1 MNDIVLITGI
11 GGPAGR
17 SAASYIR
24 NKGFRT
30 IGTDMRNVDTPVD
43 LFRPLPAVSDE
54 AFSAEL
60 STLIQI
66 ERPSLFIPTV
76 SEELPVVAR
85 LKNAIREQGC
95 SVFISLPWAVNVAH
109 DKLKTMRFFEQ
120 TDVAIPRTY
129 DEFMPRKLVLRELGT
144 PCLAKPC
151 IGRGGRGVVVYQSET
166 ELLAEKRQGLIFQ
179 EFISGEEYD
188 LNLFAGPDGSVMSSA
203 VLRKTS
209 LKQGIVGNAASVVRD
224 DQPDIEAIGRLV
236 VARLNLSGPLDMDIR
251 RREDG
256 RPVLLEINA
265 RLGGNVLAAPE
276 ILDAL
281 LQAWMNEL
289 HSR

>member
-1 MNDIVLITGI
+1 MNEVVLITGI

-24 NKGFRT
+24 DKGFRT
-30 IGTDMRNVDTPVD
+30 IGTDMRDVDTPVD
-43 LFRPLPAVSDE
+43 VFCRLPAVSDV

-60 STLIQI
+60 SALIRI

-95 SVFISLPWAVNVAH
+95 SVFISLPWAVDTAN
-109 DKLKTMRFFEQ
+109 DKLKTMRFLEH
-120 TDVAIPRTY
+120 TDVAVPRTY
-129 DEFMPRKLVLRELGT
+129 DEFVPRDLVLRELGT

-151 IGRGGRGVVVYQSET
+151 IGRGGRGVVVYQSGN
-166 ELLAEKRQGLIFQ
+166 ELLAEARHGLVFQ
-179 EFISGEEYD
+179 EFVPGEEYD
-188 LNLFAGPDGSVMSSA
+188 LNLFAGLDGSVISSA
-203 VLRKTS
+203 VLRKTK

-224 DQPDIEAIGRLV
+224 HQPDIDAIGRR
-236 VARLNLSGPLDMDIR
+236 VAAHLGLSGPLDMDIR
-251 RREDG
+251 RRLDG
-256 RPVLLEINA
+256 KPVLLEINA
-265 RLGGNVLAAPE
+265 RLGGNVLDAPE

-281 LQAWMNEL
+281 LHAWMNEL
-289 HSR
+289 HP